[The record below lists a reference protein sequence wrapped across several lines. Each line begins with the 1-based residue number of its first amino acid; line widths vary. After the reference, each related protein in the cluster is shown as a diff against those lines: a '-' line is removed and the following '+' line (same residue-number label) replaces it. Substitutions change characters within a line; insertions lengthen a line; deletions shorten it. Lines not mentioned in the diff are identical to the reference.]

1 MISKSII
8 FPYFCPTAQFVKEQH
23 FGGGFLTKREDAEGD
38 PDKHK
43 TKKEWID
50 EIIAESKRKKAEF
63 KKEKEEQH
71 EAVSN
76 LDSKLQNFMKMMAGY
91 AMTDEDKQ
99 AVSLNNCLL
108 TVLLFYFLQD
118 ICK

>member
-1 MISKSII
+1 MDSH
-8 FPYFCPTAQFVKEQH
+8 FCPTAQFVKEQH
-23 FGGGFLTKREDAEGD
+23 FGGFLTRREYEEGD
-38 PDKHK
+38 TDKHK

-76 LDSKLQNFMKMMAGY
+76 LDSKLQNFMMIMAGY
-91 AMTDEDKQ
+91 TMTDEDKQ
-99 AVSLNNCLL
+99 AVSESNYLL
-108 TVLLFYFLQD
+108 TVLPSTFFMSQKCPKIFL
-118 ICK
+118 